1 MVGVQYIA
9 TGNRA
14 VGQCECIRYTLFGSV
29 KIYVAEVTKAMLKAN
44 CKSLNHVAM
53 IDESAYQKYTLDL
66 RVATSP
72 LNLCRM
78 RFFYFLQKKYWL
90 KK

>member
-1 MVGVQYIA
+1 M
-9 TGNRA
+9 
-14 VGQCECIRYTLFGSV
+14 FGSV

-72 LNLCRM
+72 SMPLAPLL
-78 RFFYFLQKKYWL
+78 FFAKEILVEKVVPF
-90 KK
+90 